1 MHGSKLPVPTAKEV
15 NDAHRLARAA
25 AETAVQHAIRCG
37 KLLTAKRATLD
48 RGEFDKWIESHC
60 EFGRSMAYNYIKAS
74 KSSNALDDSGRGAA
88 AAAAFSSLRGLLG
101 QSEAKVEKPP
111 QAQPKPT
118 LKAESPQLSAPVAA
132 PEADE
137 PERPEWEPEEDA
149 ALEAA
154 ERELNASNDKILR
167 ADDTTAAMHDEI
179 KRQAAENAVLKMS
192 RDGFMN
198 GKTEMTRLLK
208 AEQRKVEQLGRRVAE
223 LERENAKLVEEVD
236 ALRERVAIMDAA

>member
-1 MHGSKLPVPTAKEV
+1 MLTKTTLPMPTAKDINE
-15 NDAHRLARAA
+15 AHRLARLD
-25 AETAVQHAIRCG
+25 AESAVKNAIRCG
-37 KLLTAKRATLD
+37 ELLAQAKAALKHGDFQDWVDRNCKFAYSTAARYMKVAGKSLTGVEISALRHLFPSGLPGAQKAREATPAP
-48 RGEFDKWIESHC
+48 K
-60 EFGRSMAYNYIKAS
+60 
-74 KSSNALDDSGRGAA
+74 
-88 AAAAFSSLRGLLG
+88 
-101 QSEAKVEKPP
+101 QVEAP
-111 QAQPKPT
+111 
-118 LKAESPQLSAPVAA
+118 KAEPVATQKPA
-132 PEADE
+132 VTPESDA

-236 ALRERVAIMDAA
+236 SLRERVAIMDAA